1 MPAIES
7 TMNLQRFGVA
17 ALTAVLVLLLA
28 ACGGGA
34 DEPSAGPQ
42 RRAALRA
49 PQVPDASALLDW
61 AEGEYG
67 VYFPGHQDNR
77 AYDVYVY
84 RVYDNGNYVGVAG
97 QDVYVWG
104 PVSGNSA
111 APVRVGALADFACRV
126 FPASCAA
133 AVSAL
138 RGQTLYAT
146 ALGRAGNACRDC
158 HGDPPG
164 AGIAAILNAA
174 GAQGSQGEAGIIRT
188 KINSYVLMQQF
199 AGVSD
204 SDLADIAAYVNAVR
218 WGKPLQ

>member
-1 MPAIES
+1 MRAIEP
-7 TMNLQRFGVA
+7 TMKVLRCGMAVA
-17 ALTAVLVLLLA
+17 AAALVPLLA
-28 ACGGGA
+28 SCGGGS
-34 DEPSAGPQ
+34 DEASSEPQ

-49 PQVPDASALLDW
+49 PQVPDATTLMDW

-77 AYDVYVY
+77 AFDVYVY

-126 FPASCAA
+126 FPASCAP
-133 AVSAL
+133 AVSGL
-138 RGQTLYAT
+138 RGQALYA
-146 ALGRAGNACRDC
+146 APLGSAGNACRDC

-164 AGIAAILNAA
+164 NGIAAILNAA
-174 GAQGSQGEAGIIRT
+174 GPRDSQGEPGIIRA
-188 KINSYVLMQQF
+188 KINSYFLMQQF

-204 SDLADIAAYVNAVR
+204 TDLADIAAYVNAVR

>member
-1 MPAIES
+1 MRAIEP
-7 TMNLQRFGVA
+7 TMQFLRCGVA
-17 ALTAVLVLLLA
+17 VVTATLVLLLA
-28 ACGGGA
+28 ACGGGS
-34 DEPSAGPQ
+34 DEPPPGAQ

-49 PQVPDASALLDW
+49 PQVPDASALMDW
-61 AEGEYG
+61 AEGEYS
-67 VYFPGHQDNR
+67 VYFPGHQGNR
-77 AYDVYVY
+77 LFDVYVY

-97 QDVYVWG
+97 QDVYIWG

-133 AVSAL
+133 AVSGL

-146 ALGRAGNACRDC
+146 ALGSAGNACRDC

-174 GAQGSQGEAGIIRT
+174 GSQDSQGEPGIIRA
-188 KINSYVLMQQF
+188 KINSYFPMRQF

-204 SDLADIAAYVNAVR
+204 TDLADIAAYVNAVR